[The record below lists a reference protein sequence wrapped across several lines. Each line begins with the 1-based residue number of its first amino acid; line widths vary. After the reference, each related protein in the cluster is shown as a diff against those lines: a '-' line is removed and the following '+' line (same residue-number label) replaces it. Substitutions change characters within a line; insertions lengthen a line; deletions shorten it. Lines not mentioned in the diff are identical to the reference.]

1 MYNILVAIYLLFAFL
16 ILRSKGEKRLVYF
29 ILGVFMLPG
38 NINVIANSMLMGYTL
53 YTTLFLISMI
63 YHKEFKIN
71 NCPLNRQLLI
81 VFISCLLI
89 GLFDERLGP
98 IMGMWRGVQ
107 YFLTTSFLFVFGW
120 ITAQGKTIDVIEN
133 NILERKEDDYVFS
146 SILPFTLIIT
156 IFGVITA
163 ITKTNPILDAVGL
176 ENRFLFEFDESYRSF
191 RVTGA
196 SISSSVYGISCA
208 ILFMCCCF
216 LTNKRNKIIYL
227 ALGLLFINNL
237 LSATRAAM
245 IPFFVGLLIFLVL
258 QKGVTKLSKYL
269 LVGIL
274 SITLL
279 FPILPNGVT
288 DYFTQLTESI
298 VDVLSPGSGGEKF
311 VGSSV
316 DARDMQIS
324 KAMIYLEEKPF
335 FGHGIGYANE
345 VILKGEKNEEL
356 LGMESYLCFIGI
368 EYGLVYAV
376 AITVFLISC
385 LMYYINN
392 RKYSPTFAY
401 LGISFIVMYILYLI
415 YAWVGTSWYF
425 MMPVLGYTAKKIYL
439 AKDVYIKSKKL

>member
-1 MYNILVAIYLLFAFL
+1 MLADSFEQLFIHSQAAHYKSEDKPCLYPEEDYINKSVNDRCDHQCQNKISRISVDRILIAFF
-16 ILRSKGEKRLVYF
+16 EV
-29 ILGVFMLPG
+29 
-38 NINVIANSMLMGYTL
+38 
-53 YTTLFLISMI
+53 
-63 YHKEFKIN
+63 FKIEN
-71 NCPLNRQLLI
+71 K
-81 VFISCLLI
+81 I
-89 GLFDERLGP
+89 GKQQRCAYNTEIQKGFHKD

-269 LVGIL
+269 MVGIL

-279 FPILPNGVT
+279 FPILPNGIT

-298 VDVLSPGSGGEKF
+298 VDVFSPGSGGEKF

-415 YAWVGTSWYF
+415 YAWVGTAWYF